1 MNSTAAGTSDM
12 MVDTRHVP
20 IMNARMSFS
29 ELSPVILNRRATRRT
44 PHLVLSSSAGRA
56 KMAMT

>member
-12 MVDTRHVP
+12 MVEMRHVP

-29 ELSPVILNRRATRRT
+29 ELSPVSLNSLATRRT
-44 PHLVLSSSAGRA
+44 PHCVLSSSAGSA

>member
-1 MNSTAAGTSDM
+1 MKSTAAGTSDM
-12 MVDTRHVP
+12 MVEMRHVP

-29 ELSPVILNRRATRRT
+29 ELSPVS
-44 PHLVLSSSAGRA
+44 LSSSAGSA